1 MEQNGMKVRTIYAVV
16 FSLLFFLVQD
26 VSARK
31 PVTVT
36 IQKGDA
42 RVTLID
48 GSAEIMI
55 AGTSVWDA
63 LTVGGHLADGDQIK
77 TGPASRIELVLPDD
91 SKLRFADNT
100 RFKIKK
106 LDVCPGEQKRDVK
119 IDVVLGKTWAN
130 VSKSLGIT
138 SKFELSS
145 ENAVAGVRGTVY
157 RMNVYDDKSALVR
170 VYDGNVAVS
179 GGGTSKAEEGQRQIY
194 TKPHK
199 VEGPKSIPGPV
210 KVTMEEWV
218 YIIKSMQQIRI
229 RADGVAEEPRDFTEK
244 EDRNDWV
251 DWNKERDALRIRY

>member
-1 MEQNGMKVRTIYAVV
+1 MKVRTIYALVL
-16 FSLLFFLVQD
+16 FLLFFCVQD

-36 IQKGDA
+36 VKKGDA
-42 RVTLID
+42 RVTFID

-55 AGTSVWDA
+55 AGTTIWDA
-63 LTVGGHLADGDQIK
+63 LKIGNHLADGDHIR
-77 TGPASRIELVLPDD
+77 TGPASRMEIVLPDD
-91 SKLRFADNT
+91 SILRFADNT
-100 RFKIKK
+100 RFRIKK
-106 LDVCPGEQKRDVK
+106 LDVCSEEQKRDVK

-138 SKFELSS
+138 SNFELSS
-145 ENAVAGVRGTVY
+145 DNAVAGVRGTIY

-170 VYDGNVAVS
+170 VYDGKVAVS
-179 GGGTSKAEEGQRQIY
+179 GGGTSKAEKGQQQIY

-199 VEGPKSIPGPV
+199 VEGPKPIPGPV
-210 KVTMEEWV
+210 KVTMQEWV

-229 RADGVAEEPRDFTEK
+229 RADGVAEKPSDFTEK

-251 DWNKERDALRIRY
+251 DWNKERDLLRIRY

>member
-1 MEQNGMKVRTIYAVV
+1 MKVRIIYAVI
-16 FSLLFFLVQD
+16 FFLLFFALHD

-31 PVTVT
+31 PATVT

-55 AGTSVWDA
+55 AGTNTWEA
-63 LTVGGHLADGDQIK
+63 LEVGDRLSDGDQIK
-77 TGPASRIELVLPDD
+77 TGPESRIELVLPDD
-91 SKLRFADNT
+91 SRLRFADNT

-106 LDVCPGEQKRDVK
+106 LDVCPEEQKRDVK
-119 IDVVLGKTWAN
+119 IDVVLGRTWAN

-138 SKFELSS
+138 SNFELSS

-170 VYDGNVAVS
+170 VYDGKVAVS
-179 GGGTSKAEEGQRQIY
+179 GGETPKAAERQQQIY

-199 VEGPKSIPGPV
+199 IEGPKPIPGPV

-229 RADGVAEEPRDFTEK
+229 RADGVAEEPRDFTEE
-244 EDRNDWV
+244 EDKNDWV
-251 DWNKERDALRIRY
+251 DWNKERDALRI

>member
-1 MEQNGMKVRTIYAVV
+1 MKIRTIYAVI
-16 FSLLFFLVQD
+16 FLLLFFHVQD

-31 PVTVT
+31 PVTVS
-36 IQKGDA
+36 IKKGDA
-42 RVTLID
+42 RVSLID

-55 AGTSVWDA
+55 AGTSVWDT
-63 LTVGGHLADGDQIK
+63 LHVGGYLADGDQIK
-77 TGPASRIELVLPDD
+77 TGPSSRIELVLPDD
-91 SKLRFADNT
+91 SILRFADNT
-100 RFKIKK
+100 RFRIKR
-106 LDVCPGEQKRDVK
+106 LDVCPGEQKRNVK

-130 VSKSLGIT
+130 VSKSLGIK

-145 ENAVAGVRGTVY
+145 DNAVAGVRGTIY
-157 RMNVYDDKSALVR
+157 RMNVYDDKSALVK
-170 VYDGNVAVS
+170 VYDGKVAVR
-179 GGGTSKAEEGQRQIY
+179 GGGTSVAEEGQRQIY

-199 VEGPKSIPGPV
+199 VEGPKSVPGPV

-244 EDRNDWV
+244 EDRSNWV

>member
-1 MEQNGMKVRTIYAVV
+1 MKVRTIYAVV
-16 FSLLFFLVQD
+16 CFLLFFLVQD

-36 IQKGDA
+36 VKRGDA
-42 RVTLID
+42 RVTLVD

-55 AGTSVWDA
+55 AGTDIWDA
-63 LTVGGHLADGDQIK
+63 LKVGSHLADGDQIK

-106 LDVCPGEQKRDVK
+106 LDICQEKQKRDVK

-130 VSKSLGIT
+130 ISKSLGIT
-138 SKFELSS
+138 SNFELSS
-145 ENAVAGVRGTVY
+145 ENAVAGVRGTIY

-170 VYDGNVAVS
+170 VYDGKVAVS
-179 GGGTSKAEEGQRQIY
+179 GGGTSKAAEGQQKIY

-199 VEGPKSIPGPV
+199 IEGPKPIPGPV